1 MIIGR
6 PGTVARVAF
15 ACIALIL
22 AGCAATTLKTSW
34 TDPRY
39 QGPPL
44 KKIMVVGVSNEADKR
59 RIFEDEF
66 VKQLNAAGVQA
77 VQSYKFIPQSGKA
90 EEALVKQAAQDS
102 GADGVLITRFVRVDV
117 NAAVAPAYVF
127 APGMGGGFAGGYA
140 GAWGGG
146 YYDAPMAYQTDTL
159 VLETA
164 VYGLNDTVLLW
175 SGSTETFEPTSVQK
189 DAPGL
194 AKVIINALKQQKLI

>member
-1 MIIGR
+1 MTPHRLIHVKRIA
-6 PGTVARVAF
+6 VAGV
-15 ACIALIL
+15 ALIL
-22 AGCAATTLKTSW
+22 AACAATTLKNSW
-34 TDPRY
+34 RDPNY
-39 QGPPL
+39 NGPPL
-44 KKIMVVGVSNEADKR
+44 KKIMVVGVSNQADTR
-59 RIFEDEF
+59 RTFEDEF
-66 VKQLNAAGVQA
+66 VKQLKASGVQGI
-77 VQSYKFIPQSGKA
+77 QSYTLIPQNGKA
-90 EEALVKQAAQDS
+90 EEGLVKQAAQQS

-117 NAAVAPAYVF
+117 NAPVAPAYAF
-127 APGMGGGFAGGYA
+127 APGMSGGFAGGYA

-194 AKVIINALKQQKLI
+194 AKVIINALKNQKLI